1 MNHLVNCYSL
11 QFNPTKCDPHQ
22 KEIKSPIAPPPL
34 FLNGCT
40 LDRVNSF
47 KHLVVILSPNVSWSP
62 LKVRKLLALL
72 FSIYMVVQPLFLVA
86 TPHFF
91 DPTTSGAL
99 LSSMHRTLSKDID
112 LLESVQKFDLPMC
125 TKQWAS
131 RNYHKTLFESLYCFQ
146 NCPQFVL
153 FPSKHN
159 YFVPFVR
166 CVHHKDYLFRHPF
179 PRTNPFSFFLYLQY
193 ISTWN
198 I

>member
-1 MNHLVNCYSL
+1 M
-11 QFNPTKCDPHQ
+11 
-22 KEIKSPIAPPPL
+22 
-34 FLNGCT
+34 
-40 LDRVNSF
+40 
-47 KHLVVILSPNVSWSP
+47 ILTRKK
-62 LKVRKLLALL
+62 LKVLLLLHLYSSMVARLTESIHLNIWLLFFLQTYPDTTICAKARKVLALL
-72 FSIYMVVQPLFLVA
+72 FGIYMVVQPLFLVA

-91 DPTTSGAL
+91 DPTISGAL

-112 LLESVQKFDLPMC
+112 LLESVQKFDLHMC
-125 TKQWAS
+125 TKQWDS